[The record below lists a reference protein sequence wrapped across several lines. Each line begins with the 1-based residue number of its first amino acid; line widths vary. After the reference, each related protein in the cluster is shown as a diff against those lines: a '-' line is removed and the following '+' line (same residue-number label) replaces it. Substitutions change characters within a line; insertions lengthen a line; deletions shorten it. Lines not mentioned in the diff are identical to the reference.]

1 MTSHAGR
8 SPPAAQRTLAGRV
21 KRVSLNSH
29 ALHAVPGDCSFP
41 GPWFCFVCGLAL
53 RTSCCIRPSAF
64 SSSGASDMAGRA
76 GGGGRPLR
84 LPLNSLM
91 AMDVVQRGVGGCI
104 FCHTPEQ

>member
-1 MTSHAGR
+1 
-8 SPPAAQRTLAGRV
+8 
-21 KRVSLNSH
+21 
-29 ALHAVPGDCSFP
+29 
-41 GPWFCFVCGLAL
+41 VCGLAL

-104 FCHTPEQ
+104 FCHTRATAMYLDHLVQKAGPHSSGQ